1 MSSSQQNNQHPNAT
15 NSVMTLDDPEI
26 FLVTQTNWYIPQ
38 SSWSLQKIDNPK
50 YDNNNLA
57 TEGVKLH
64 QFTLHF
70 GPK

>member
-1 MSSSQQNNQHPNAT
+1 
-15 NSVMTLDDPEI
+15 MTLDDPEI